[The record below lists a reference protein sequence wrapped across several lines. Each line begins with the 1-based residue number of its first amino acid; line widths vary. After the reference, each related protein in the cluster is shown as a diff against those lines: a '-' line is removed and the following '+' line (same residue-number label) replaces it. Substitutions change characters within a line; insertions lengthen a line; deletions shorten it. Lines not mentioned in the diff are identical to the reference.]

1 MQSWFYDCIKYLC
14 MRPVHFCLFN
24 WYITNL
30 RSQIRFDIQ
39 SAWICEWYSKRNK
52 SYSLTH
58 WGHNCFPLSFRWAP
72 SIRNISAQWM
82 NFCRKMN
89 IFVHAFEMFDTCGVP
104 AQKHTYTHFG
114 VYTIK
119 SKATERKDWM
129 FTKLLTVKLSMWLW
143 RFETQTTK
151 SISMN
156 DFKHYELKSNG
167 RSPTRI
173 CT

>member
-52 SYSLTH
+52 SHSLTH

-72 SIRNISAQWM
+72 SIRNISARWM

-89 IFVHAFEMFDTCGVP
+89 IYVHAFEMFDTCGGRGR
-104 AQKHTYTHFG
+104 AETYILTFRCLYHKIQSNRKKG
-114 VYTIK
+114 LNVYETVN
-119 SKATERKDWM
+119 SKAFNVIMTFWNTNNKIDFNERFQTLWTEIKW
-129 FTKLLTVKLSMWLW
+129 
-143 RFETQTTK
+143 
-151 SISMN
+151 
-156 DFKHYELKSNG
+156 
-167 RSPTRI
+167 
-173 CT
+173 

>member
-14 MRPVHFCLFN
+14 MCPVHFCLFN

-30 RSQIRFDIQ
+30 RSQIRFDVQ

-52 SYSLTH
+52 SHSIDTLGTRLFPAILSMGPIDSEHQCSMNEFLSKYEYICTCFWNVWYMWCARAETYS
-58 WGHNCFPLSFRWAP
+58 
-72 SIRNISAQWM
+72 
-82 NFCRKMN
+82 
-89 IFVHAFEMFDTCGVP
+89 
-104 AQKHTYTHFG
+104 HFG

-129 FTKLLTVKLSMWLW
+129 FTKLLTVKLSMWLCH
-143 RFETQTTK
+143 FETQTQNRFRWT
-151 SISMN
+151 ISN
-156 DFKHYELKSNG
+156 IILKSNG